1 MIQTETLKE
10 RQQEICV
17 DGQVD
22 FVTGTLPNH
31 NFEKKLG
38 YVANRIHNAIRPVV
52 FTKDK
57 HYSNYMETL
66 EGKNLPVP
74 HCIVGT
80 PGFEIV
86 KELLDACTKTPIIVE
101 KETFGYTD
109 WKEIFGLAEDID
121 EFVIYGTVNPICPFA
136 QAVILRAC
144 YPNKKITMDFGGC
157 GFMADE
163 NGDETKCREAVKY
176 ILKMQ
181 QIDVINEDK

>member
-1 MIQTETLKE
+1 MAK
-10 RQQEICV
+10 QEICV
-17 DGQVD
+17 DGQDD
-22 FVTGTLPNH
+22 FINGALPNP

-38 YVANRIHNAIRPVV
+38 YVANRIRNAERPVA

-57 HYSNYMETL
+57 HYKNYLETL

-74 HCIVGT
+74 HCIEGT
-80 PGFEIV
+80 PGFEIA
-86 KELLDACTKTPIIVE
+86 KELLNACTKTPIIVE
-101 KETFGYTD
+101 KETFGYID

-136 QAVILRAC
+136 QAIIIRAC
-144 YPNKKITMDFGGC
+144 YPNKKVTMDFAGC
-157 GFMADE
+157 GFMPDE